1 MILLAYT
8 ATYMPYKTCFVDDS
22 SVLADTIDWTV
33 DVLFMV
39 DILINFL
46 SAVENDD
53 NTLITEP
60 KEIAKLYLKTW
71 FAFDLI
77 SVLPFSLIEKIIP
90 KPEEGIPGQGSSQ
103 GYNQLVRLARL
114 PRLYRMTKL
123 IRLLRLLK

>member
-22 SVLADTIDWTV
+22 SMLAETVDWTV
-33 DVLFMV
+33 DVLFAV

-46 SAVENDD
+46 SAIEKDD

-71 FAFDLI
+71 FTFDLI
-77 SVLPFSLIEKIIP
+77 SVLPFSLIEKVIP
-90 KPEEGIPGQGSSQ
+90 KPEESVPGQGSS
-103 GYNQLVRLARL
+103 
-114 PRLYRMTKL
+114 
-123 IRLLRLLK
+123 